1 VPGTPLYTAGLVV
14 IQQNKLLLAYS
25 NRKKAWYLPGGKI
38 DAGETALT
46 ALQREITEELGIQL
60 DTKRLHYYLHIT
72 APAYGEDNRQMEQSC
87 YRYEL
92 TEQVQAGN
100 EISDVRLFS
109 PADYAREPAQVPG
122 VLQLFKQLLTAG
134 LLTNKPETVV
144 LNG

>member
-1 VPGTPLYTAGLVV
+1 
-14 IQQNKLLLAYS
+14 
-25 NRKKAWYLPGGKI
+25 
-38 DAGETALT
+38 
-46 ALQREITEELGIQL
+46 
-60 DTKRLHYYLHIT
+60 
-72 APAYGEDNRQMEQSC
+72 MEQSC